1 MFRIETTDPDRLKRI
16 AAAGGGAIVLGLFL
30 AGVNLALPL
39 VTGGNFDTGSV
50 VFGVFGLLAVVLA
63 THPTY
68 QAARK
73 LDDT

>member
-16 AAAGGGAIVLGLFL
+16 AAAGGGAVVLGLVLVGF
-30 AGVNLALPL
+30 NLVLPL
-39 VTGGNFDTGSV
+39 VTGGGVGVDGV
-50 VFGVFGLLAVVLA
+50 VFGAFGFLTVVLA

-73 LDDT
+73 LDDG

>member
-16 AAAGGGAIVLGLFL
+16 ATIG
-30 AGVNLALPL
+30 
-39 VTGGNFDTGSV
+39 TGGLLLGMVLVVFNLVLPAIGQGELGAENV

-68 QAARK
+68 QAALR
-73 LDDT
+73 LDEG

>member
-30 AGVNLALPL
+30 VGVNLVVPL
-39 VTGGNFDTGSV
+39 VTGSGFDTGGL